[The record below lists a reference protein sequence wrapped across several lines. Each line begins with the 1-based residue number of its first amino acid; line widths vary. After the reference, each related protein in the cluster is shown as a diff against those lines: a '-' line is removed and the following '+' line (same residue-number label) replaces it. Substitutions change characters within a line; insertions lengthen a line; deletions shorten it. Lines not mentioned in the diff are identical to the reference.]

1 VFGPRLAGPTP
12 SSVSRPHL
20 LLEILVSTAI
30 RKFGQGYWTRLLTVI
45 GFGLLGVLGAI
56 WLWRLFETYDFGVPP
71 VYVASGVAM
80 AFMVAVGL
88 VLWWFAGFNPRSV
101 DFLVA
106 TEGEMKKVNWSS
118 RREVTT
124 STGVVIFTM
133 LVIAVFCFFCDQ
145 AFAWVFLQMGVLDGS
160 VLEAE

>member
-1 VFGPRLAGPTP
+1 MAA
-12 SSVSRPHL
+12 
-20 LLEILVSTAI
+20 EAI
-30 RKFGQGYWTRLLTVI
+30 YKSGQGYWTRIVSAA
-45 GFGLLGVLGAI
+45 GFGLLLAQGTFWIWQKFGSGASMTAKYVAAAAALLFLAGLGSVVFWVLG
-56 WLWRLFETYDFGVPP
+56 R
-71 VYVASGVAM
+71 
-80 AFMVAVGL
+80 
-88 VLWWFAGFNPRSV
+88 NPRSV

>member
-106 TEGEMKKVNWSS
+106 TEGEMKKVNWTT
-118 RREVTT
+118 RREIVG
-124 STGVVIFTM
+124 STVVVIAIAFA
-133 LVIAVFCFFCDQ
+133 IAVFCWLWDF
-145 AFAWVFLQMGVLDGS
+145 AFSSLFVWMRVLDMRS
-160 VLEAE
+160 